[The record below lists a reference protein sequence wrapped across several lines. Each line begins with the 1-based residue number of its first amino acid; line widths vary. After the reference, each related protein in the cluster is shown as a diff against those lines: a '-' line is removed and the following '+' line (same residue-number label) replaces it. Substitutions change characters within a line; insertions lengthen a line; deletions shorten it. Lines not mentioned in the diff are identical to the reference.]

1 MSSNAAAEPLPSAVL
16 KIVAIAELAED
27 TLFEK
32 QDDIRN
38 MERSLDYM
46 VQRLAD
52 LSDQHAKAPV
62 AEKKHF
68 VPEIAGLKSQIVGM
82 KKQLASSKG
91 QATKMQHRI
100 DELRQKARDVLR
112 EIRAAE
118 EKAKSITSAK
128 K

>member
-1 MSSNAAAEPLPSAVL
+1 MPTNAAAIPLPPRVCAILAV
-16 KIVAIAELAED
+16 VEQTED
-27 TLFEK
+27 ALFEK
-32 QDDIRN
+32 LADIAS
-38 MERSLDYM
+38 MKEGFDYTE
-46 VQRLAD
+46 QRLAD
-52 LSDQHAKAPV
+52 LVDQQIKAP
-62 AEKKHF
+62 ADKKKQLD
-68 VPEIAGLKSQIVGM
+68 PEINGLKVQISGM

-100 DELRQKARDVLR
+100 NELRQKARDVLR